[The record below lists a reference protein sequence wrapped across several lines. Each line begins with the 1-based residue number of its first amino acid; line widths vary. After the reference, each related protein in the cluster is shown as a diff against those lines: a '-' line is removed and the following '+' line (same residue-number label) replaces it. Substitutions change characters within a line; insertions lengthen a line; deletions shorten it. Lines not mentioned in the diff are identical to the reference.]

1 MGKDFFLNPSF
12 QHSIIPFFQRL
23 IRRLFSG
30 ERSYGCLPD
39 VSSDA
44 QPIEK
49 VGAAD
54 PSFPKSA
61 NPVEKDGS
69 LL

>member
-23 IRRLFSG
+23 IRSLFGSG
-30 ERSYGCLPD
+30 RNYGCLPED
-39 VSSDA
+39 TGTPHPEQRALNHASNRPA
-44 QPIEK
+44 
-49 VGAAD
+49 
-54 PSFPKSA
+54 SA